1 VVVVAVVDTKI
12 HLLDSQGLVDLVE
25 VEQDL
30 FLEHLMQ
37 PLEQLTQVE
46 VEVVLDILTLLIT
59 LVVEG
64 VEDLV

>member
-1 VVVVAVVDTKI
+1 VVVVAVVEHKI
-12 HLLDSQGLVDLVE
+12 HLLDNQGLVDLVE

-37 PLEQLTQVE
+37 PLEQLIQVG
-46 VEVVLDILTLLIT
+46 VEVVLDILTLLT
-59 LVVEG
+59 TPVVEG